1 MRREDTMNRLILILL
16 ALASPLAFG
25 ESDGNYL
32 LGACGAAVRIADGY
46 HGSATDEIKAAYCV
60 GVVHAVVFFQK
71 ETVVFPEDGNPDPKQ
86 LIRVV
91 DKYLHD
97 HPEELA
103 KPDTYLV
110 IVALGKAFPPKR
122 AQ

>member
-1 MRREDTMNRLILILL
+1 MNRLILILL

>member
-1 MRREDTMNRLILILL
+1 MKRLILILIL
-16 ALASPLAFG
+16 LVASPLAFG
-25 ESDGNYL
+25 EWDGNYL

-71 ETVVFPEDGNPDPKQ
+71 ETIIFPEDDYGNPDPEQ

-103 KPDTYLV
+103 KPDTFLV
-110 IVALGKAFPPKR
+110 IVALGKAFPR
-122 AQ
+122 RSEGGER

>member
-1 MRREDTMNRLILILL
+1 MKRLILILL

-32 LGACGAAVRIADGY
+32 LGACGAAVHLADGY

-71 ETVVFPEDGNPDPKQ
+71 ETVIFPEDGYGNPDPKQ

-122 AQ
+122 AK